1 MEPELLKNIS
11 VFRPW
16 FSKLLKVMHTTKP
29 VSHPTD
35 LGRNSQELTQ
45 CTSQLVPELG
55 PWSLALTYKDSWKR
69 HENLPGGKSWRI
81 PLSRCDSALLFAFIF
96 AFISVWWGCR
106 WGSSSPA
113 PEQGPAAT
121 PSSPAGRVGSQLAAN
136 WEDGNFTITG
146 GTGSQLAALWV
157 THRQTI
163 DTQRWGC
170 CHWCP

>member
-1 MEPELLKNIS
+1 
-11 VFRPW
+11 
-16 FSKLLKVMHTTKP
+16 MHTTKP

-96 AFISVWWGCR
+96 AFILCGE
-106 WGSSSPA
+106 GA
-113 PEQGPAAT
+113 GEGPAAQHLSRDLQPPRALLQAGWAHNWLLIGRMGILPSLGAQGASWLLYGLHTDKQST
-121 PSSPAGRVGSQLAAN
+121 PSAEAA
-136 WEDGNFTITG
+136 
-146 GTGSQLAALWV
+146 V
-157 THRQTI
+157 TDVPRPPRKEMNVANEMNVQ
-163 DTQRWGC
+163 QN
-170 CHWCP
+170 P